1 MDRLPDIV
9 THIYDPARG
18 PFRNLCSLGDHEA
31 ETLLAD
37 IAAAGHRTIKPNY
50 LSRRRATE
58 AWLLTQR
65 TRKLGQPRLPRPIYF
80 FLADMDDG
88 ADPSRPCAI
97 TLSLA
102 RFAAEMVTFT
112 YSDSMASFLLGSRGD
127 LASERWPPHGE
138 VFTLDE
144 IARLVAAVGLP
155 GGGRPSDPAQ
165 RHDRYIEMQLWDERP
180 LAVLDRLVDQSRFEA

>member
-1 MDRLPDIV
+1 MIKGLRLDRLPDIV

-18 PFRNLCSLGDHEA
+18 PFRNLCNLGDHEA
-31 ETLLAD
+31 EALLAD
-37 IAAAGHRTIKPNY
+37 IAAAGHRTIRPSY
-50 LSRRRATE
+50 LPRRRATE

-65 TRKLGQPRLPRPIYF
+65 SRKLGQPRLPQPIYF
-80 FLADMDDG
+80 FLGDMNDG

-102 RFAAEMVTFT
+102 RFAPEVVTFT
-112 YSDSMASFLLGSRGD
+112 YPDSMASFLLGSRDD
-127 LASERWPPHGE
+127 LASERRPHHGE

-144 IARLVAAVGLP
+144 IARLVAAIGLP
-155 GGGRPSDPAQ
+155 GGGRSSDPAR

-180 LAVLDRLVDQSRFEA
+180 LAGLESTG